1 MRPGVLFG
9 ALFVLLA
16 AGATPEPARF
26 PPSSLAF
33 PPASPSPPAPPA
45 SSPSW
50 SPSPSTKS
58 DVPSL
63 LAAALPPDGTSDI
76 VLADWPATPGTPHVR
91 AATVVG
97 VAPAVIK
104 SVLLDASHYR
114 KIVPT
119 LIRADASR
127 SPAGLPTVEWEV
139 EVPLFNLSGTLVIH
153 ERPDGAE
160 IQLVDG
166 DFSPGRLT
174 FTATPRAAGGSTWWS
189 TRRWASRTRA
199 G

>member
-9 ALFVLLA
+9 ALFMLLA

-33 PPASPSPPAPPA
+33 PPASAAPPPRPRRGRRPRPR
-45 SSPSW
+45 SPTS
-50 SPSPSTKS
+50 
-58 DVPSL
+58 PSL

-76 VLADWPATPGTPHVR
+76 VLVDWPATPGTPHVR

-97 VAPAVIK
+97 VAPAAIK

-114 KIVPT
+114 KIVPA

-174 FTATPRAAGGSTWWS
+174 SRRRRARPAAARWWS